1 MKRKPH
7 PILGKTLFSLL
18 IMTCYLFGKKVT
30 IPWVVRESHVQTAHG
45 IQNFISAAMGND
57 TEAGSILAVGFMPYM
72 TAMIVVSLFHSVTGQ
87 SEQTS
92 QKRIMRQMRVV
103 TLIVAVLQSMMRA
116 SQMAYTEY
124 YGCPVSLLKG
134 MTAIVLTAGTFV
146 MVWMSERCQKW
157 GIGGSSALIL
167 ANIVQ
172 NIGRS
177 LLESLSGFIEAGY
190 PVIPVILIMG
200 CAIVLVAFV
209 TLVMERAEMH
219 LTIRHVMI
227 HNSFSGDSDL
237 AVKLNPVGTMAVMYV
252 MTLFAL
258 PYYLCL
264 FFEFIFGANQVTELL
279 KQNLNLQ
286 SGWGILFFALIL
298 TAMNCALARIYIN
311 PREVA
316 ENLQKSG
323 DYIPGVHP
331 GEATR
336 RVISERLWFVSL
348 VSSSVMCVLMVG
360 PLLLQRHLGL
370 NSPVFMLP
378 MTVMILCGIML
389 NVMSEVHTIRVMNT
403 YQTIQWRL

>member
-1 MKRKPH
+1 MSRKPH
-7 PILGKTLFSLL
+7 PILGKTFFSLL
-18 IMTCYLFGKKVT
+18 MMSCYLFGKKVT
-30 IPWVVRESHVQTAHG
+30 IPWVVRESHIQTVHG
-45 IQNFISAAMGND
+45 LQSFISAAMGND
-57 TEAGSILAVGFMPYM
+57 AVAGSVLAVGFMPYM
-72 TAMIVVSLFHSVTGQ
+72 TAMIVVSLFHSITGQ

-92 QKRIMRQMRVV
+92 QKRMIRQMRTV
-103 TLIVAVLQSMMRA
+103 TLIVTVLQSMMRT
-116 SQMAYTEY
+116 SQLTYTEY
-124 YGCPVSLLKG
+124 YGCPVFLLKG
-134 MTAIVLTAGTFV
+134 MTAIVLTAGTFS

-172 NIGRS
+172 NIGKS
-177 LLESLSGFIEAGY
+177 LLQSLSGFTEAGY
-190 PVIPVILIMG
+190 PIIPVILIMG
-200 CAIVLVAFV
+200 GVIILIILV
-209 TLVMERAEMH
+209 TLVMENAEMH

-286 SGWGILFFALIL
+286 SGWGILFFALLL
-298 TAMNCALARIYIN
+298 TGMNCALARIYID

-348 VSSSVMCVLMVG
+348 VSSAVMCVLMAG
-360 PLLLQRHLGL
+360 PLLLQWYLGM

-403 YQTIQWRL
+403 YQTIQWGL